1 VGNGPF
7 PTEIEGGQG
16 VELRRVGHEFG
27 ATTGRE
33 RRCGWFD
40 AVVVRRAAQ
49 VNGLTHLAVTKL
61 DVLDGFE
68 SIDICTAYEIDGER
82 VEHFP
87 SSLARLERVK
97 PVYETL
103 PGWKADTT
111 GISDAKD
118 LPVNARRYLDRLAEL
133 VDVPVGMLSLG
144 PKRHQTI
151 RMGM

>member
-1 VGNGPF
+1 
-7 PTEIEGGQG
+7 
-16 VELRRVGHEFG
+16 
-27 ATTGRE
+27 
-33 RRCGWFD
+33 
-40 AVVVRRAAQ
+40 
-49 VNGLTHLAVTKL
+49 VTKL

-68 SIDICTAYEIDGER
+68 TIDICTAYEIDGER

-87 SSLARLERVK
+87 SSLARLECVK

>member
-1 VGNGPF
+1 MP
-7 PTEIEGGQG
+7 
-16 VELRRVGHEFG
+16 LK
-27 ATTGRE
+27 TT
-33 RRCGWFD
+33 FD
-40 AVVVRRAAQ
+40 S
-49 VNGLTHLAVTKL
+49 
-61 DVLDGFE
+61 DFW

-103 PGWKADTT
+103 PGWNADTT
-111 GISDAKD
+111 GITDAKD
-118 LPVNARRYLDRLAEL
+118 MPVNARKYLDRLSEL

-151 RMGM
+151 RMGL